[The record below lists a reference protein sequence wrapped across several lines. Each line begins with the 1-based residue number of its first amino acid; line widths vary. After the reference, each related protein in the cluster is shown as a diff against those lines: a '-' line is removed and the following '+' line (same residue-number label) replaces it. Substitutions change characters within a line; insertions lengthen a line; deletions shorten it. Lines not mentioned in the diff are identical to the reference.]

1 MPRIAIQLHADFIAQ
16 VCQMVGVEE
25 NTSIFGD
32 SAYAVVEVVGVDPI
46 EFNMKLVNEDEI
58 FEQAAADPELEIL
71 SM

>member
-16 VCQMVGVEE
+16 VCQLVGVDE

-32 SAYAVVEVVGVDPI
+32 SAYAVVEVVGDNPI
-46 EFNMKLVNEDEI
+46 EINMKLVDEDEI
-58 FEQAAADPELEIL
+58 FELAANDTDLQIL